1 MKVSDVNSSK
11 AIGNTRRKKKSEVS
25 GKGFTDHLNKAA
37 PEKGEAGALD
47 TSAVQPVD
55 SLLTVQ
61 EVPDATEERSRRPV
75 IQYGDDLLDRLD
87 QLRHDLLVGAVPK
100 DKLAELAHR
109 VRAGRKESDDPKL
122 NEIVDEIE
130 LRAEVEIAKLTRDI

>member
-1 MKVSDVNSSK
+1 MKVTDINSSK
-11 AIGNTRRKKKSEVS
+11 AVGNTRRKQKTES
-25 GKGFTDHLNKAA
+25 KGGGFSDHLSKAV
-37 PEKGEAGALD
+37 PEREEASALD
-47 TSAVQPVD
+47 TTAVQSVD

-61 EVPDATEERSRRPV
+61 EVSDATEERSRWPV
-75 IQYGDDLLDRLD
+75 IQHGDDLLDRLD
-87 QLRHDLLVGAVPK
+87 QLRHDLLVGAIPK

-109 VRAGRKESDDPKL
+109 VRAGNKKSDDPKL

>member
-11 AIGNTRRKKKSEVS
+11 AIGRARRKKKSETKKDDFA
-25 GKGFTDHLNKAA
+25 GHLSKAI
-37 PEKGEAGALD
+37 PNRGE
-47 TSAVQPVD
+47 TSAVGTSTMQAVD
-55 SLLTVQ
+55 SILVVQ
-61 EVPDATEERSRRPV
+61 EVPDATEDRSRRPV
-75 IQYGDDLLDRLD
+75 IQHGDDLLDRLD

-109 VRAGRKESDDPKL
+109 VRAGKKKSDDPKL